1 MGSVP
6 GACAGDRL
14 VGRMVDAGR
23 DDACCGCVLNL
34 PRLEDS
40 GDASDRSA
48 IGAVGSGERSLATDA
63 ICSFIRNSSNLEKAE
78 YDLVSSRRGV
88 RSTRAFLARA
98 FLLAPLSFLFH
109 QSRRARAGSWTRCP
123 RCPVRGKMTL
133 VLVLSKSYSLCRSRD
148 TDLQRYQTYTSELLR
163 SFPRAR

>member
-14 VGRMVDAGR
+14 VGRMADAGR
-23 DDACCGCVLNL
+23 DDACCGCVLDL

-63 ICSFIRNSSNLEKAE
+63 ICSFIRNSLNLEKAE

-98 FLLAPLSFLFH
+98 FLLAPLSCFSSIMH
-109 QSRRARAGSWTRCP
+109 QGEREQAHGRG
-123 RCPVRGKMTL
+123 VRG
-133 VLVLSKSYSLCRSRD
+133 V
-148 TDLQRYQTYTSELLR
+148 RYG
-163 SFPRAR
+163 AR